1 VENGGF
7 WMRAKVK
14 IILLLLKFPVEIM
27 LKRLIYVSRPL
38 EEFGPD
44 VLLEMLK
51 SARLRNGKRD
61 ISGYLLYKNCYFM
74 QYLEGEKADI
84 DHLYQKIIRDPRH
97 TDIFTV
103 YLGQGEERL
112 FADWEM
118 GFMGPEEFT
127 GVKGLDTDVMPRPL
141 MMDPRSRDDR
151 AIITILKTFASNQ
164 PEMAAIS

>member
-1 VENGGF
+1 
-7 WMRAKVK
+7 
-14 IILLLLKFPVEIM
+14 
-27 LKRLIYVSRPL
+27 
-38 EEFGPD
+38 
-44 VLLEMLK
+44 
-51 SARLRNGKRD
+51 
-61 ISGYLLYKNCYFM
+61 M

-118 GFMGPEEFT
+118 GFLGLEESKKL
-127 GVKGLDTDVMPRPL
+127 KGLDSDVMPRPL

-164 PEMAAIS
+164 PEMTAI